1 MIETQTDIGTDRD
14 RNNCE
19 KTKRDKEIDKW
30 TPQRHTEHRTE

>member
-19 KTKRDKEIDKW
+19 KTETDKEKDKW
-30 TPQRHTEHRTE
+30 TPQRHTGPRTK